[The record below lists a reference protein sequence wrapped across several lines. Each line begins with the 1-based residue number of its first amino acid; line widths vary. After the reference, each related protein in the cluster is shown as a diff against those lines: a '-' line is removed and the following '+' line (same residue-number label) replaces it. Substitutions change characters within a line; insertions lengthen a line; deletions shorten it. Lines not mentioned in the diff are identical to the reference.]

1 MIDKLEL
8 FMALARERHFGR
20 AAEAC
25 NIGQPTLSS
34 AIKQLEDQLGVQ
46 LVRRGSRYQG
56 LTPEGEKVLDWA
68 RRIVGDYRSMH
79 ADIQASRKGLS
90 GNVTIAV
97 IPTALAM
104 VHELT
109 SSFHEVYPDVCFSIL
124 SRTSVQILDLI
135 GNLEADFGITYL
147 ENEPVPTMVTV
158 PLYLERYLF
167 VTADEA
173 LFAGRDRITWA
184 EAGGEQLC
192 LLTPDMQNRRIINRY
207 LTLSGVEPKAGIET
221 DSVLA
226 MVSHIRT
233 GQWSGILPEKLAGV
247 FSEAGSIR
255 TLPLSQPD
263 GTQLVG
269 AIAARAEPRT
279 PVVEALLRHAKQIST
294 IGEAVAGL

>member
-1 MIDKLEL
+1 MIEKLEL

-20 AAEAC
+20 AAEAS

-46 LVRRGSRYQG
+46 LVRRGSRFQG

-68 RRIVGDYRSMH
+68 RRIVGDYRSMN

-90 GNVTIAV
+90 GNVRIAV

-109 SSFHEVYPDVCFSIL
+109 QSFHEVYPDVCFSIL
-124 SRTSVQILDLI
+124 SRTSDQILDLI

-147 ENEPVPTMVTV
+147 ENEPLPTMVTV

-167 VTADEA
+167 VTANEA
-173 LFAGRDRITWA
+173 VFPGRDQVTWA
-184 EAGGEQLC
+184 ETGGEQLC

-207 LTLSGVEPKAGIET
+207 LALSGVEPKAGIET

-226 MVSHIRT
+226 MVSHIRS
-233 GQWSGILPEKLAGV
+233 GLWSGILPEKLAGL
-247 FSEAGSIR
+247 FSEAGPVR
-255 TLPLSQPD
+255 TLRLSEPD
-263 GTQLVG
+263 ATQLVG
-269 AIAARAEPRT
+269 AVTARAKPHT
-279 PVVEALLRHAKQIST
+279 PVVEALLRHAKQISA
-294 IGEAVAGL
+294 ISPAVLGL

>member
-46 LVRRGSRYQG
+46 LVRRGSRFQG

-68 RRIVGDYRSMH
+68 RRIVGDYRSMN
-79 ADIQASRKGLS
+79 AEIRAARTGLS
-90 GNVTIAV
+90 GTATIAV

-104 VHELT
+104 VQELT
-109 SSFHEVYPDVCFSIL
+109 RSFHEVYPEVCFTIL
-124 SRTSVQILDLI
+124 SRTSIQILDLI
-135 GNLEADFGITYL
+135 SNLQADLGITYL

-158 PLYLERYLF
+158 PLYMERYLF
-167 VTADEA
+167 VTANEA
-173 LFAGRDRITWA
+173 LFDRRETITWA
-184 EAGGEQLC
+184 EAGSEQLC

-226 MVSHIRT
+226 MISHIRT
-233 GQWSGILPEKLAGV
+233 GEWSGILPEKLAAVFGSTGGV
-247 FSEAGSIR
+247 R
-255 TLPLSQPD
+255 TLPLTHPEA
-263 GTQLVG
+263 TQLVG
-269 AIAARAEPRT
+269 AVAARTEPHT
-279 PVVEALLRHAKQIST
+279 PVVDALLRHARRIS
-294 IGEAVAGL
+294 AVD